1 MDSLTPHTTT
11 IQVFFRF
18 RPLSIVEKANNE
30 LGVWKVSH
38 NSVCLSAESLG
49 LFGESKRPQMPLK
62 VYNFTECFDS
72 GATNAV
78 VHEKVSKPLL
88 SAVLEGYNSTIFA
101 YGQTGSGKTYTMLGL
116 DSIELSKHRRKRS
129 MSPFIGSNNHKPQYS
144 TKGILF
150 SSLEDLFSLVSSG
163 DKVYSIVCSYMEI
176 YNENVFDLLSD
187 QNPENLNV
195 NEDPNKG
202 FYVKGLSEKVAR
214 NIEEVVEIVNS
225 GENWRK
231 YGNNEHN
238 FNSSRS
244 HTIFRA
250 IVTGIKEDNT
260 GFESFLH
267 FVDLA
272 GSERISNSKK
282 VLNPETVNEGKHINT
297 SLFYLCSVIHKL
309 AEKPLQHTHI
319 PYRNSNLTKLL
330 KHSIGGNSYTS
341 IICTASPSFSSYEM
355 TSSTL
360 HLASLAKTIT
370 NRVSINTKS
379 PSPTELL
386 KIYHGD
392 IRNLRTQIIV
402 QKIQNSKIVRE
413 LEEKVEKASIPQCQC
428 KVADKNIEW
437 IYGVGDVLGGG
448 KGNKGV
454 VLRKK
459 EQKRA
464 KCLNCQSHI
473 EKYSVLAEK
482 HKGLEEKYLKALDD
496 LRGLKDKNEKLA
508 EGHKKMQ
515 EKNDQNQKSFAD
527 MQKKLELSIIS
538 NEENTIKYNNL
549 LLAYENLQSTSLE
562 HEKLIGKCQMLQLEH
577 SKCEEYFSLLEEKL
591 AILEGRCFKKL
602 SDKDI
607 RVLEKFYL
615 EVLDLAKEERVHKQQ
630 SRVVLGEIFSPN
642 TFPVNIWE
650 KLSDVY
656 KDDTIVM
663 AYSQ

>member
-1 MDSLTPHTTT
+1 MDSLTPHMTT
-11 IQVFFRF
+11 IQVFLRF
-18 RPLSIVEKANNE
+18 RPLSIQEKANNE
-30 LGVWKVSH
+30 QNVWKVSH
-38 NSVCLSAESLG
+38 SSICLSTESLG
-49 LFGESKRPQMPLK
+49 LFSENKRPQMPLR
-62 VYNFTECFDS
+62 VYNFTECFNS
-72 GATNAV
+72 GVTNAM

-129 MSPFIGSNNHKPQYS
+129 MSPFIGTNSHRPQYS

-150 SSLEDLFSLVSSG
+150 SSLKDLFSMVSSG

-187 QNPENLNV
+187 QNPENLTV

-214 NIEEVVEIVNS
+214 NIEEVVEIVNA
-225 GENWRK
+225 GENWKK

-238 FNSSRS
+238 SNSSRS

-282 VLNPETVNEGKHINT
+282 AMNPETVNEGKHINT

-309 AEKPLQHTHI
+309 SEKPLQHTHI

-330 KHSIGGNSYTS
+330 KHSIGGNSFTS

-360 HLASLAKTIT
+360 HLASLARTIT

-392 IRNLRTQIIV
+392 IRNLRAQIIV
-402 QKIQNSKIVRE
+402 QKIQNSKVVRE
-413 LEEKVEKASIPQCQC
+413 LEEKVEKASIPQCEC
-428 KVADKNIEW
+428 KIADSNIEW
-437 IYGVGDVLGGG
+437 IYGVGDVLGG
-448 KGNKGV
+448 KNANKGMI
-454 VLRKK
+454 LRSKEKK
-459 EQKRA
+459 KT
-464 KCLNCQSHI
+464 KCLNCQDHI
-473 EKYSVLAEK
+473 QRYTKILEE
-482 HKGLEEKYLKALDD
+482 HKELEEKYQKAIEYLKE
-496 LRGLKDKNEKLA
+496 LKEKNEKLT
-508 EGHKKMQ
+508 ERHKKVQ
-515 EKNDQNQKSFAD
+515 EENDQGQKSLTD
-527 MQKKLELSIIS
+527 MQKKIEISINS
-538 NEENTIKYNNL
+538 NEENSIKYNNL
-549 LLAYENLQSTSLE
+549 LLAYNNLQNTSLE
-562 HEKLIGKCQMLQLEH
+562 YEKLLDKYQMLQFEH
-577 SKCEEYFSLLEEKL
+577 SKCEEYFSLLEDKL

-615 EVLDLAKEERVHKQQ
+615 EVLDLAKEERIHKQQ
-630 SRVVLGEIFSPN
+630 SRKVLGEIFSPN

-656 KDDTIVM
+656 KDETLNM
-663 AYSQ
+663 A